1 MADPRAS
8 TGRSEGFGPAVREFS
23 TLLVANRG
31 EIAVRVIRAA
41 RAAGLRTVAV
51 YSDADRGAPHV
62 READTAVRLGPAPA
76 AESYLSIEALLRAA
90 TVSAADAVHPGYGF
104 LSERA
109 DFARAVADAGLV
121 WVGPPAEAMEAMGRK
136 DRARDIAERAG
147 VPVVPRFGAG
157 GAIGAGDPYDEPIGA
172 GDPRAKTELAQSSPD
187 ASSYP
192 VLVKAATGGGGKG
205 MRIVREPADLADAL
219 AAAGREA
226 AAAFGDDTLL
236 IERYVER
243 GRHVEVQ
250 IVADSHGNVA
260 HLFERDCSTQR
271 RHQKVIEEAPAPTIS
286 DDTRAALYAAAVA
299 LAKEVGYAGAGT
311 VEFLVDEADE
321 QAYFLEMNTRLQ
333 VEHPVTEA
341 IAGVDL
347 VRLQLAIAAGA
358 PLPPDLGPATPDG
371 HAIEVRI
378 YAEDPYNGF
387 LPQAGIASTVVWPD
401 TARVDAALESGQ
413 EISTAYD
420 PLLGKI
426 IVHGTTR
433 EAARQ
438 AMLQALDDT
447 AILGLTTNVGFLR
460 QLAASTAFRD
470 AAIDTAWLDRHLDEF
485 ARETPDEIA
494 VIAAWWLAD
503 QQTAADPAHPFGVA
517 DGWRLAGPAA
527 PILIEL
533 DDLVA
538 TVDRAAGTVATRD
551 RTWRVRPI
559 AGPGA
564 ARRLEIDGVIHEA
577 YVEIDR
583 HTVTVGYRGQPH
595 VLDRPDAFGPAATT
609 TVSDGSVTAPMPGTV
624 LDVRV
629 TAGQSVRAGETLGVM
644 EAMKMELALKA
655 PNDGTVAT
663 VDAFAGQQVGLGETL
678 FVVEATP

>member
-1 MADPRAS
+1 MADPRVS
-8 TGRSEGFGPAVREFS
+8 TPRSESFDPAIREFS

-31 EIAVRVIRAA
+31 EIALRVIRAA

-90 TVSAADAVHPGYGF
+90 TVSGADAVHPGYGF

-109 DFARAVADAGLV
+109 EFARAVVDAGLV
-121 WVGPPAEAMEAMGRK
+121 WVGPPAEAIEAMGRK

-147 VPVVPRFGAG
+147 VPVVPRYA
-157 GAIGAGDPYDEPIGA
+157 APTTGAGDPHAE
-172 GDPRAKTELAQSSPD
+172 TELAQSSRD
-187 ASSYP
+187 AYP
-192 VLVKAATGGGGKG
+192 VLVKAAAGGGGKG
-205 MRIVREPADLADAL
+205 MRIVRDPADLADAL
-219 AAAGREA
+219 AAARREA

-236 IERYVER
+236 IEHYVER

-250 IVADSHGNVA
+250 IMADRHGNVV
-260 HLFERDCSTQR
+260 HLLERDCSTQR

-286 DDTRAALYAAAVA
+286 AGTRAGLHAAAVA
-299 LAKEVGYAGAGT
+299 LAKEVGYVGAGT

-341 IAGVDL
+341 ITGLDL
-347 VRLQLAIAAGA
+347 VRLQLAVAAGA

-371 HAIEVRI
+371 HAIEVRV
-378 YAEDPYNGF
+378 YAEDPYNAF
-387 LPQAGIASTVVWPD
+387 LPQAGVATTVVWPE

-413 EISTAYD
+413 EIGTSYD

-438 AMLQALDDT
+438 ALLQALDDT

-460 QLAASTAFRD
+460 QLAASDAFRD
-470 AAIDTAWLDRHLDEF
+470 ATIDTAWLDRHLDEF
-485 ARETPDEIA
+485 APETPDEIA

-527 PILIEL
+527 PILVEL
-533 DDLVA
+533 DDLVV
-538 TVDRAAGTVATRD
+538 TVDRAAGTVATPD
-551 RTWRVRPI
+551 RTWRVRPV

-564 ARRLEIDGVIHEA
+564 ARRVEIDGVIHEA

-595 VLDRPDAFGPAATT
+595 VLTRPDAFGPAAVAT
-609 TVSDGSVTAPMPGTV
+609 SSNGSVTAPMPGTV

-629 TAGQSVRAGETLGVM
+629 ATGQSVRAGDTLGVM

-655 PNDGTVAT
+655 PYDGTLAA
-663 VDAFAGQQVGLGETL
+663 VDAVAGQQVGLGETL